1 MTPESVT
8 PEISAGVVS
17 GERSL
22 SVDRLERNARRV
34 ASAMH
39 DLGIWQGDRVALL
52 MRNDLAYF
60 EATRGAA
67 CLGAS
72 TVPLNWHLTADEI
85 AHVLDDC
92 NPKMLI
98 AHADLLDESIL
109 AVCSDVEVVAVATP
123 PEIAAAY
130 HIGPEAAAVP
140 GGLPDWDSW
149 YSAYEP
155 WAEEPRAV
163 VDPMFYTSGTTGKPK
178 GVKRAKVPPELAAET
193 VRRTAGAFG
202 LDRAPL
208 RAVMTGPLYHSA
220 PNAYGMRIVGGGG
233 LLVLQPRFNALEL
246 LALVQRHGITH
257 LHMVPTMFIRL
268 LALSDEERQRFDISS
283 LEFVCHGAAP
293 CPDDVKRAMIDW
305 WGPVIHEYYAMT
317 ETGII
322 ATSTS
327 PEWLDHPGT
336 VGKPPAGVEIRI
348 LDSHGKKLPPGETG
362 EICVRTALTSFV
374 SYHRAAD
381 KTEAMRRGDFVAT
394 GDVGY
399 FDDDGFLYI
408 SDRISDM
415 VISGGVNI
423 YPAEVE
429 KVLVGMD
436 EVADC
441 AVVGVPDPEFGER
454 LIAFIVGEDGLD
466 DTTVRDYL
474 ADHLAR
480 YKVPREICFAQELP
494 REDSGKI
501 KKRLLREAYLSG
513 KLPDRDAAV
522 GLG

>member
-1 MTPESVT
+1 VT
-8 PEISAGVVS
+8 ARNGNGAIVAGVVS
-17 GERSL
+17 GARTLDPE
-22 SVDRLERNARRV
+22 RLERNARRV

-39 DLGIWQGDRVALL
+39 DVGVWQGDRVALL

-92 NPKMLI
+92 NPKLLV
-98 AHADLLDESIL
+98 AHSDLLTESIL
-109 AVCSDVEVVAVATP
+109 SVCSDVEVLAVQPP

-130 HIGPEAAAVP
+130 GIDAASVAVP
-140 GGLPDWDSW
+140 GGLPEWDSW
-149 YSAYEP
+149 FGAYEP
-155 WAEEPRAV
+155 WSEELRAV

-178 GVKRAKVPPELAAET
+178 GVRRAKVPPELAAES
-193 VRRTAGAFG
+193 VQRTAGAFG
-202 LDRAPL
+202 LDRSPL

-233 LLVLQPRFNALEL
+233 LLVLQPRFDALEL
-246 LALVQRHGITH
+246 LQLIEKHRITH

-268 LALSDEERQRFDISS
+268 LALDEDARNRFDLSS

-293 CPDDVKRAMIDW
+293 CPDDVKRAMIGW

-322 ATSTS
+322 ANSTS
-327 PEWLDHPGT
+327 EGWLANPGT
-336 VGKPPAGVEIRI
+336 VGAPADGVDVRI
-348 LDSHGKKLPPGETG
+348 LDADGKALPAGEPG

-374 SYHRAAD
+374 SYHRATE
-381 KTEAMRRGDFVAT
+381 KTEAMRRGDYVAT

-399 FDDDGFLYI
+399 FNDNGYLFI

-415 VISGGVNI
+415 VISAGVNI
-423 YPAEVE
+423 YPAEIE

-436 EVADC
+436 AVADC
-441 AVVGVPDPEFGER
+441 AVLGVPDPEFGER
-454 LIAFIVGEDGLD
+454 LIAFVIGDDALD
-466 DTTVRDYL
+466 DATVRDYL
-474 ADHLAR
+474 AQHLAK
-480 YKVPREICFAQELP
+480 YKVPREICIAAELP

-501 KKRLLREAYLSG
+501 KKRLLRDAYLNGS
-513 KLPDRDAAV
+513 LAERESAV
-522 GLG
+522 GGG